1 MLHRR
6 RPNHLLS
13 GLLACGTCGAQMIV
27 RNCRGQVTY
36 FGCSARIN
44 RLGCTNARSV
54 TSREIEGRLLVALQE
69 HLLQPDVISEAA
81 VAYRAE
87 RQRLSREA
95 AKSRGLAERQIT
107 KIRRKIAWL
116 ITEIENGRG
125 SRNLSDRLA
134 QLEGEEEAAVA
145 QLAMATTP
153 AVVELHPM
161 AAERYRQKVED
172 IQGALM
178 AGDSAGLEALSLV
191 RRLVQQ
197 VGVKPAPRGH
207 PVRLE
212 IAGDLAALLTVNEKG
227 TQGMASMVAGARN
240 RHYLLFEALDLP
252 VGCSG

>member
-1 MLHRR
+1 
-6 RPNHLLS
+6 
-13 GLLACGTCGAQMIV
+13 
-27 RNCRGQVTY
+27 
-36 FGCSARIN
+36 
-44 RLGCTNARSV
+44 V